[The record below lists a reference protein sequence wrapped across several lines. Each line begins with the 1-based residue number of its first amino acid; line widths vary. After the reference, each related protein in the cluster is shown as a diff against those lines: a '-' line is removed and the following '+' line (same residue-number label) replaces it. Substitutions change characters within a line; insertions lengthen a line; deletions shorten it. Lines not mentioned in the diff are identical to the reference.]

1 MQIITSKFRDLFIG
15 KIIFL
20 AFVFTVMLTFSL
32 MYIFKVNKVESQITV
47 NLIIGLSIVLLLLL
61 IYRIVVVMKV
71 CILAD
76 RLEMLSFFGKKTEIF
91 FSDITKIEAEKSIQT
106 AGGGNITDGYHYSI
120 LIVKNGKTLVISP
133 DEFENY
139 NEIMAAIISRRN
151 SQNFS

>member
-1 MQIITSKFRDLFIG
+1 MHIITSKFRGLFIG

-32 MYIFKVNKVESQITV
+32 KYIFKVNKVESQITV

-76 RLEMLSFFGKKTEIF
+76 RLEMLSFFGNKTEVL
-91 FSDITKIEAEKSIQT
+91 FSEILKIDSDKVARTNKVENS
-106 AGGGNITDGYHYSI
+106 TDGYHYSV
-120 LIVKNGKTLVISP
+120 LLLKNGKRLVISP
-133 DEFENY
+133 DEFDNY
-139 NEIMAAIISRRN
+139 NEIMVAIISRGKL
-151 SQNFS
+151 QYFS

>member
-32 MYIFKVNKVESQITV
+32 EYIFKVNKVESQITV

-76 RLEMLSFFGKKTEIF
+76 KLEMLSFFGKKTEIF
-91 FSDITKIEAEKSIQT
+91 FSDITKIEAEKSVQT
-106 AGGGNITDGYHYSI
+106 AGGGNITDGYYYSI
-120 LIVKNGKTLVISP
+120 LIVKNGERLVFSP

>member
-32 MYIFKVNKVESQITV
+32 KYIFKVNKVESQITV
-47 NLIIGLSIVLLLLL
+47 NLIIGLAIVLLLLL
-61 IYRIVVVMKV
+61 IYRIVAVMKV

-76 RLEMLSFFGKKTEIF
+76 KLEMLSFFGNKTEIL
-91 FSDITKIEAEKSIQT
+91 FSDILKIDSEKVVRTSK
-106 AGGGNITDGYHYSI
+106 AGNITDGFHYSI
-120 LIVKNGKTLVISP
+120 LIVKNGERLVFSP

-151 SQNFS
+151 SRV

>member
-1 MQIITSKFRDLFIG
+1 MQIITSKFRDLFLG

-32 MYIFKVNKVESQITV
+32 KYIFKVNKVESQITV

-76 RLEMLSFFGKKTEIF
+76 RLEMLSFFGNKTEVL
-91 FSDITKIEAEKSIQT
+91 FSEILKIDSEKVVRTSK
-106 AGGGNITDGYHYSI
+106 AGNITDGFHLSI
-120 LIVKNGKTLVISP
+120 LVLKNGKMLVISP

-151 SQNFS
+151 SRV

>member
-1 MQIITSKFRDLFIG
+1 MHIITSKFRGLFIG
-15 KIIFL
+15 KILYL
-20 AFVFTVMLTFSL
+20 AIVFTVMLTFSL
-32 MYIFKVNKVESQITV
+32 KYIFKVNKVESQISV
-47 NLIIGLSIVLLLLL
+47 NLIIGLAIVLLLLL

-76 RLEMLSFFGKKTEIF
+76 RLEMLSFFGNKTEVL
-91 FSDITKIEAEKSIQT
+91 FSEILKIDSNNVAMTNKAENS
-106 AGGGNITDGYHYSI
+106 TDGYHYSV
-120 LIVKNGKTLVISP
+120 LVLKNGKTLVISP